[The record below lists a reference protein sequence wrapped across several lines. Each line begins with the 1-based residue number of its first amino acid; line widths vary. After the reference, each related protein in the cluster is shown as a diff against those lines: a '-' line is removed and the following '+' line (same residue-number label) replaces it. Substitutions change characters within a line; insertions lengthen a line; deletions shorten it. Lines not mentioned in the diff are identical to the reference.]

1 MRADVDDGLV
11 PEPEFEV
18 GDGDDVAVLQHAS
31 GLGIFLR
38 QRGPVDLGPVPAAH
52 VLDPARVVGMVFQR
66 GVELGDQAVVQDDV
80 AVAGRAHLGA
90 GFLQQV
96 ELAAFLTR
104 QLFQLVVLFRR
115 FLFTRFRGGLF
126 DVELAVADAVDV
138 AGSQAPFLD
147 LAPHVVDAVAA
158 LQVLDEAFLSLE
170 EYLRVDAAGA
180 AVFLRDPPGALF
192 AAADGDLAVQL
203 GRADLADD
211 GSVEFKTDDQG

>member
-1 MRADVDDGLV
+1 MRADVDHGLV
-11 PEPEFEV
+11 PETEV
-18 GDGDDVAVLQHAS
+18 EIGDGDDVAVLQHAS

-38 QRGPVDLGPVPAAH
+38 QRGPVDLRPVPAAH

-90 GFLQQV
+90 GFCQQI
-96 ELAAFLTR
+96 ELAAVLAR
-104 QLFQLVVLFRR
+104 QLFQLVVLFRLLLFAR
-115 FLFTRFRGGLF
+115 FDGLF

-158 LQVLDEAFLSLE
+158 LQVLDEAFLPLE
-170 EYLRVDAAGA
+170 EELRVDAAGA
-180 AVFLRDPPGALF
+180 AVLLRDPPGALF

-203 GRADLADD
+203 AGIGLADD
-211 GSVEFKTDDQG
+211 GSVEFKPDDQG